1 MRHCSVCK
9 VECER
14 PLQCSQCKKTIYCS
28 VECQKTDWKVHKRSV
43 CTEPAILH
51 KVDKMMKKFSGP
63 GYALGSINRLEE
75 LAWAERRR
83 NPTPVEAC
91 DGCFRRFHGAPPE
104 EREPWEEEEEEE
116 EERDAGDPFKRCTEC
131 DYTICED
138 CTHPEM
144 QGIPYFDRPRGTC
157 RCAKSNFGVSYC
169 MSAPCYL
176 DGDGKKQYHGDRHPE
191 MVGSGYDEDAFEPR
205 ERPCR
210 TCGVIARCLK
220 KEHLKDAVP
229 GMN

>member
-1 MRHCSVCK
+1 
-9 VECER
+9 
-14 PLQCSQCKKTIYCS
+14 
-28 VECQKTDWKVHKRSV
+28 
-43 CTEPAILH
+43 
-51 KVDKMMKKFSGP
+51 
-63 GYALGSINRLEE
+63 
-75 LAWAERRR
+75 
-83 NPTPVEAC
+83 
-91 DGCFRRFHGAPPE
+91 
-104 EREPWEEEEEEE
+104 
-116 EERDAGDPFKRCTEC
+116 
-131 DYTICED
+131 
-138 CTHPEM
+138 
-144 QGIPYFDRPRGTC
+144 
-157 RCAKSNFGVSYC
+157 